1 MSAVETAKNV
11 QLKALIK
18 SGIPLEE
25 ACEVLNLD
33 FDAARLYLSEDI
45 GKTRDIDELIKK
57 YQPDLIEML
66 YRIAMDDTIENTSA
80 RVSAAKV
87 IVDGR
92 GEVPA
97 FSVDKLSEMY
107 KKMRGVVEKAEASL
121 TTTTPSPST
130 TTVNVNGIEKKE
142 DYASKN

>member
-1 MSAVETAKNV
+1 MNASESAKNI

-33 FDAARLYLSEDI
+33 FDAARLYLNGDT
-45 GKTRDIDELIKK
+45 GKVKDIDELIRK
-57 YQPDLIEML
+57 YQPDIIEML
-66 YRIAMDDTIENTSA
+66 YRVAMDDTLENTSA

-87 IVDGR
+87 IVEGR
-92 GEVPA
+92 GEIPA

-121 TTTTPSPST
+121 TINTPSPAT
-130 TTVNVNGIEKKE
+130 TTVNVNGQVEKE
-142 DYASKN
+142 LVKN